1 MKKIFA
7 LLLTCLL
14 CLSVV
19 GCSEK
24 PYQAAWDG
32 FCYTATEHQAVEMK
46 SEDRKYIINLLNEAV
61 WETNIEDCECDFYF
75 SLQRQRVEYHSECG
89 TFNDITNGKST
100 KVTEDQRLKI
110 NTILN
115 LDAAKEKV
123 GTVTDFSK
131 FSNMTRETSKIEVT
145 FDNNTGAPFY
155 FTIEDQ
161 EDIDEIMNII
171 FNDTFEN
178 MGEEVNDGNHSS
190 IRIIQG
196 ERTYDMSL
204 SANKEGKYYYSFS
217 TTDLY
222 DKIIELAREA
232 GAFEGV
238 E

>member
-1 MKKIFA
+1 MKKILV
-7 LLLTCLL
+7 LLLICLFSI
-14 CLSVV
+14 SVV

-32 FCYTATEHQAVEMK
+32 FCYTAEHQTVEMK
-46 SEDRKYIINLLNEAV
+46 SEDKKYIIDLLNNAV
-61 WETNIEDCECDFYF
+61 WETNLEDCECDFYF
-75 SLQRQRVEYHSECG
+75 SLQKQRVEYHSECG
-89 TFNDITNGKST
+89 MFNDITNGKST

-110 NTILN
+110 HTILN
-115 LDAAKEKV
+115 LNASKEKV
-123 GTVTDFSK
+123 GTITDFSK

-171 FNDTFEN
+171 FTDTFDN
-178 MGEEVNDGNHSS
+178 IGEEVNDGNHSS
-190 IRIIQG
+190 MKIIQG

>member
-14 CLSVV
+14 CLSAV

-89 TFNDITNGKST
+89 TFYDKTNGKST
-100 KVTEDQRLKI
+100 KVAEDQRLKI

-161 EDIDEIMNII
+161 ENIYEIMNII
-171 FNDTFEN
+171 FTDTFEN

-190 IRIIQG
+190 IKIIQG
-196 ERTYDMSL
+196 ERIYDMSL

>member
-32 FCYTATEHQAVEMK
+32 FCYTAEHQPVDMESADK
-46 SEDRKYIINLLNEAV
+46 KYIINLLNKAV

-100 KVTEDQRLKI
+100 KVAEDQRLKI

-131 FSNMTRETSKIEVT
+131 FSNMPRETSKIEVT

-161 EDIDEIMNII
+161 ENIDEIMNII
-171 FNDTFEN
+171 FTDTFEN

-190 IRIIQG
+190 IKIIQG
-196 ERTYDMSL
+196 ERIYDMSL

>member
-100 KVTEDQRLKI
+100 KVAEDQRLKI

-131 FSNMTRETSKIEVT
+131 FSNMPRETSKIEVT
-145 FDNNTGAPFY
+145 FDNSEKNGGGQSIWSKTGYRLRLCLYVGLFNQNTTPFAHIRMAVGLDY
-155 FTIEDQ
+155 YDCGD
-161 EDIDEIMNII
+161 EDI
-171 FNDTFEN
+171 
-178 MGEEVNDGNHSS
+178 
-190 IRIIQG
+190 
-196 ERTYDMSL
+196 
-204 SANKEGKYYYSFS
+204 
-217 TTDLY
+217 
-222 DKIIELAREA
+222 
-232 GAFEGV
+232 
-238 E
+238 

>member
-32 FCYTATEHQAVEMK
+32 FCYTAEHQPVDMESADK
-46 SEDRKYIINLLNEAV
+46 KYIINLLNKAV

-100 KVTEDQRLKI
+100 KVAEEQRIKI
-110 NTILN
+110 NSILS
-115 LDAAKEKV
+115 LDASKEKV
-123 GTVTDFSK
+123 GIITDFTK
-131 FSNMTRETSKIEVT
+131 FYDMTRETDKIEVP
-145 FDNNTGAPFY
+145 FDNNSGEPFY
-155 FTIEDQ
+155 FTIEDK
-161 EDIDEIMNII
+161 EDIDEIMDII
-171 FNDTFEN
+171 FSASFEK
-178 MGEEVNDGNHSS
+178 MREEVNGGSHTS
-190 IRIIQG
+190 IKILQG
-196 ERTYDMSL
+196 ENVYSMGVMRNY
-204 SANKEGKYYYSFS
+204 EGKTGYTFTS
-217 TTDLY
+217 TVLQ

-232 GAFEGV
+232 GAFDSIE
-238 E
+238 

>member
-1 MKKIFA
+1 MKKIFS

-32 FCYTATEHQAVEMK
+32 FCYTAEHQPVDMESADK
-46 SEDRKYIINLLNEAV
+46 KYIINLLNRAV

-100 KVTEDQRLKI
+100 KVAEEQRIKI
-110 NTILN
+110 NSILS
-115 LDAAKEKV
+115 LDASKEKV
-123 GTVTDFSK
+123 GTITDFSK

-161 EDIDEIMNII
+161 ENIDEIMNII
-171 FNDTFEN
+171 FTDTFEN

-190 IRIIQG
+190 IKIIQG
-196 ERTYDMSL
+196 ERIYDMSL

-232 GAFEGV
+232 GAFDGV

>member
-161 EDIDEIMNII
+161 ENIDEIMNII
-171 FNDTFEN
+171 FTDTFEN

-190 IRIIQG
+190 IKIIQG
-196 ERTYDMSL
+196 ERIYDMSL

>member
-7 LLLTCLL
+7 LLLICLL

-19 GCSEK
+19 GCSENQ
-24 PYQAAWDG
+24 YQAAWDG
-32 FCYTATEHQAVEMK
+32 FCYTAEHQPVEMK
-46 SEDRKYIINLLNEAV
+46 SEDKKYIINLLNKAV
-61 WETNIEDCECDFYF
+61 WETNLEDCECDFYF
-75 SLQRQRVEYHSECG
+75 SLQKQRVEYHSECG
-89 TFNDITNGKST
+89 MFNDITNGKST

-115 LDAAKEKV
+115 LDAPKEKV
-123 GTVTDFSK
+123 GTITDFTK
-131 FSNMTRETSKIEVT
+131 FYDLTRETDKIEVT
-145 FDNNTGAPFY
+145 FDNNSGIPFY
-155 FTIEDQ
+155 FTIEDK

-171 FNDTFEN
+171 FTDTFEN
-178 MGEEVNDGNHSS
+178 IGEEVNDGNHSS
-190 IRIIQG
+190 IKIIQG
-196 ERTYDMSL
+196 ERTYDMSV

>member
-100 KVTEDQRLKI
+100 KVAEDQRLKI

-161 EDIDEIMNII
+161 ENIDEIMNII
-171 FNDTFEN
+171 FTDTFEN

-190 IRIIQG
+190 IKIIQG
-196 ERTYDMSL
+196 ERIYDMSL

>member
-100 KVTEDQRLKI
+100 KVAEDQRLKI

-131 FSNMTRETSKIEVT
+131 FSNMPRETSKIEVT
-145 FDNNTGAPFY
+145 FDNSEKNG
-155 FTIEDQ
+155 
-161 EDIDEIMNII
+161 
-171 FNDTFEN
+171 
-178 MGEEVNDGNHSS
+178 GG
-190 IRIIQG
+190 
-196 ERTYDMSL
+196 
-204 SANKEGKYYYSFS
+204 
-217 TTDLY
+217 
-222 DKIIELAREA
+222 
-232 GAFEGV
+232 
-238 E
+238 

>member
-32 FCYTATEHQAVEMK
+32 FCYTAEHQPVDMESADK
-46 SEDRKYIINLLNEAV
+46 KYIINLLNKAV

-161 EDIDEIMNII
+161 ENIDEIMNII
-171 FNDTFEN
+171 FTDTFEN

-190 IRIIQG
+190 IKIIQG
-196 ERTYDMSL
+196 ERIYDMSL

>member
-32 FCYTATEHQAVEMK
+32 FCYTAENQPVDMESADK
-46 SEDRKYIINLLNEAV
+46 KYIINLLNKAV
-61 WETNIEDCECDFYF
+61 WETNTEDCECDFYF

-100 KVTEDQRLKI
+100 KVAEEQRLKI

-123 GTVTDFSK
+123 GTVTDFSR

-161 EDIDEIMNII
+161 ENIYEIMNII
-171 FNDTFEN
+171 FTDTFEN

-190 IRIIQG
+190 IKIIQG
-196 ERTYDMSL
+196 ERIYDMSL

>member
-100 KVTEDQRLKI
+100 KVAEDQRLKI

-115 LDAAKEKV
+115 LNAAKEKV

-161 EDIDEIMNII
+161 ENIDEIMNII
-171 FNDTFEN
+171 FTDTFEN

-190 IRIIQG
+190 IKIIQG
-196 ERTYDMSL
+196 ERIYDMSL

>member
-14 CLSVV
+14 CLSAV

-100 KVTEDQRLKI
+100 KVAEDQRLKI

-161 EDIDEIMNII
+161 ENIYEIMNII
-171 FNDTFEN
+171 FTDTFEN

-190 IRIIQG
+190 IKIIQG
-196 ERTYDMSL
+196 ERIYDMSL

>member
-32 FCYTATEHQAVEMK
+32 FCYTAEHQPVDMESADK
-46 SEDRKYIINLLNEAV
+46 KYIINLLNKAV

-100 KVTEDQRLKI
+100 KAAEEQRIKI
-110 NTILN
+110 NSILS
-115 LDAAKEKV
+115 LDASKEKV
-123 GTVTDFSK
+123 GTITDFSK

-161 EDIDEIMNII
+161 ENIDEIMNII
-171 FNDTFEN
+171 FTDTFEN

-190 IRIIQG
+190 IKIIQG
-196 ERTYDMSL
+196 ERIYDMSL

>member
-89 TFNDITNGKST
+89 TFNDITNGKRT

-115 LDAAKEKV
+115 LNASKEKI
-123 GTVTDFSK
+123 GTITDFAK
-131 FSNMTRETSKIEVT
+131 FYDMTRETDKIEVT
-145 FDNNTGAPFY
+145 FDNNSGEPFY
-155 FTIEDQ
+155 FTIEDK
-161 EDIDEIMNII
+161 EDINEIMNII
-171 FNDTFEN
+171 FTATFEK
-178 MGEEVNDGNHSS
+178 MGTEVNDSSHTS
-190 IRIIQG
+190 IRIFQG
-196 ERTYDMSL
+196 ENEYVMHVGS
-204 SANKEGKYYYSFS
+204 NKEGSYYYAFS
-217 TTDLY
+217 TSDLQ
-222 DKIIELAREA
+222 DKINELAREA
-232 GAFEGV
+232 GAFDGV

>member
-32 FCYTATEHQAVEMK
+32 FCYTAEHQPVDMESADK
-46 SEDRKYIINLLNEAV
+46 KYIINLLNKAV

-100 KVTEDQRLKI
+100 KVAEDQRLKI

-115 LDAAKEKV
+115 LNAAKEKV

>member
-7 LLLTCLL
+7 LLLTCLI

-32 FCYTATEHQAVEMK
+32 FCYTAEHQPVDMESADK
-46 SEDRKYIINLLNEAV
+46 KYIINLLNKAV

-100 KVTEDQRLKI
+100 KVAEDQRLKI

-115 LDAAKEKV
+115 LNAAKEKV

-161 EDIDEIMNII
+161 ENIDEIMNII
-171 FNDTFEN
+171 FTDTFEN

-190 IRIIQG
+190 IKIIQG
-196 ERTYDMSL
+196 ERIYDMSL

-222 DKIIELAREA
+222 DKIIELARKA

>member
-32 FCYTATEHQAVEMK
+32 FCYTAEHQPVDMESADK
-46 SEDRKYIINLLNEAV
+46 KYIINLLNKAV

-100 KVTEDQRLKI
+100 KVAEEQRIKI
-110 NTILN
+110 NSILS
-115 LDAAKEKV
+115 LDASKEKV
-123 GTVTDFSK
+123 GTITDFSK

-161 EDIDEIMNII
+161 ENIDEIMNII
-171 FNDTFEN
+171 FTDTFEN

-190 IRIIQG
+190 IKIIQG
-196 ERTYDMSL
+196 ERIYDMSL

-232 GAFEGV
+232 GAFDGV

>member
-1 MKKIFA
+1 MKKILA
-7 LLLTCLL
+7 LLLICLFSI
-14 CLSVV
+14 SVV

-24 PYQAAWDG
+24 PYLAAWDG
-32 FCYTATEHQAVEMK
+32 FCYTSAEHHAVEME
-46 SEDRKYIINLLNEAV
+46 SEDRKYIIDLLNKAV
-61 WETNIEDCECDFYF
+61 WETNLEDCECDFYF

-89 TFNDITNGKST
+89 TFNDITNGKNT
-100 KVTEDQRLKI
+100 KVAEDQRLKI

-115 LDAAKEKV
+115 LNAAKEKV

>member
-1 MKKIFA
+1 MNSQSPITVLQTYPEERTFP
-7 LLLTCLL
+7 
-14 CLSVV
+14 LSGEDSDFVKDLWR
-19 GCSEK
+19 GEWK
-24 PYQAAWDG
+24 PSIAECICDYEFKLDG
-32 FCYTATEHQAVEMK
+32 MII
-46 SEDRKYIINLLNEAV
+46 KY
-61 WETNIEDCECDFYF
+61 
-75 SLQRQRVEYHSECG
+75 SECG

-100 KVTEDQRLKI
+100 KVAEDQRLKI

-115 LDAAKEKV
+115 LNAAKEKV

-171 FNDTFEN
+171 FTDTFEN

-190 IRIIQG
+190 IKIIQG
-196 ERTYDMSL
+196 ERIYDMSL

>member
-100 KVTEDQRLKI
+100 KVAEEQRIKI
-110 NTILN
+110 NSILS
-115 LDAAKEKV
+115 LDASKEKV
-123 GTVTDFSK
+123 GTITDFSK

-171 FNDTFEN
+171 FTDTFDN
-178 MGEEVNDGNHSS
+178 IGEEVNDGNHSS
-190 IRIIQG
+190 MKIIQG

>member
-32 FCYTATEHQAVEMK
+32 FCYTAEHQPVDMESADK
-46 SEDRKYIINLLNEAV
+46 KYIINLLNKAV

-100 KVTEDQRLKI
+100 KVAEDQRLKI

-161 EDIDEIMNII
+161 ENIDEIMNII
-171 FNDTFEN
+171 FTDTFEN

-190 IRIIQG
+190 IKIIQG
-196 ERTYDMSL
+196 ERIYDMSL

>member
-32 FCYTATEHQAVEMK
+32 FCYTAEHQPVDMESADK
-46 SEDRKYIINLLNEAV
+46 KYIINLLNKAV

-100 KVTEDQRLKI
+100 KVAEEQRIKI
-110 NTILN
+110 NSILS
-115 LDAAKEKV
+115 LDASKEKV
-123 GTVTDFSK
+123 GIITDFTK
-131 FSNMTRETSKIEVT
+131 FYDMTRETDKIEVT
-145 FDNNTGAPFY
+145 FDNNSGMPFC
-155 FTIEDQ
+155 FTIEDK

-171 FNDTFEN
+171 FTDTFEN
-178 MGEEVNDGNHSS
+178 MGEEVNDGNHTS
-190 IRIIQG
+190 IKIIQG
-196 ERTYDMSL
+196 GREYVMHTYN
-204 SANKEGKYYYSFS
+204 NKNGDYYYSFS
-217 TTDLY
+217 TTELY
-222 DKIIELAREA
+222 DKIVELAREA
-232 GAFEGV
+232 GAYENV
-238 E
+238 N

>member
-1 MKKIFA
+1 MKKILSF
-7 LLLTCLL
+7 LLICLFS
-14 CLSVV
+14 LSIV

-32 FCYTATEHQAVEMK
+32 FCYTAEHHAVEME
-46 SEDRKYIINLLNEAV
+46 SEDRKYIIDLLNKAV
-61 WETNIEDCECDFYF
+61 WETNLEDCKCDFYF

-100 KVTEDQRLKI
+100 KVAEDQRLKI

-115 LDAAKEKV
+115 LNAAKEKV

-171 FNDTFEN
+171 FTDTFEN

-190 IRIIQG
+190 IKIIQG
-196 ERTYDMSL
+196 EKTYDMSL
-204 SANKEGKYYYSFS
+204 SANKEGKYYYAFS
-217 TTDLY
+217 TADLY
-222 DKIIELAREA
+222 DKIMELAREA

>member
-14 CLSVV
+14 CLSVF

-32 FCYTATEHQAVEMK
+32 FCYTAEHQPVDMESADK
-46 SEDRKYIINLLNEAV
+46 KYIINLLNKAV

-100 KVTEDQRLKI
+100 KVAEDQRLKI

-161 EDIDEIMNII
+161 ENIDEIMNII
-171 FNDTFEN
+171 FTDTFEN

-190 IRIIQG
+190 IKIIQG
-196 ERTYDMSL
+196 ERIYDMSL

>member
-32 FCYTATEHQAVEMK
+32 FCYTAEHQPVDMESADK
-46 SEDRKYIINLLNEAV
+46 KYIINLLNKAV

-75 SLQRQRVEYHSECG
+75 SLQRQRVEYHYECG

-100 KVTEDQRLKI
+100 KVAEEQRIKI
-110 NTILN
+110 NSILS
-115 LDAAKEKV
+115 LDASKEKV
-123 GTVTDFSK
+123 GTITDFSK